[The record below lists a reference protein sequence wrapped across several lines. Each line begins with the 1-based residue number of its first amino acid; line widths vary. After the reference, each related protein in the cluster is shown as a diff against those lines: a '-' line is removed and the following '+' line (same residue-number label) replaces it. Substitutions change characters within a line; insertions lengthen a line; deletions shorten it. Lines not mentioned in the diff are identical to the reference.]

1 MVKVLH
7 GVFLLRSGSRTEA
20 IAKLEQAAV
29 LDSGDANIDYN
40 LGLAYFDVGQ
50 FYWAQATTWA
60 DPQARVWDGA
70 AGVLIPEERAVD
82 IDTPEDWARAEQM
95 RARLAQ

>member
-50 FYWAQATTWA
+50 YEKSLQSAHRAY
-60 DPQARVWDGA
+60 A
-70 AGVLIPEERAVD
+70 AGFPLPGLREKLKRAGK
-82 IDTPEDWARAEQM
+82 WRAPQ
-95 RARLAQ
+95 